1 MSATREFL
9 GWRQLPIQRSVAY
22 LHERYGEET
31 LLNLNDVLVVVP
43 GGRAG
48 RQLQRALAQRASDE
62 SLPLLA
68 PTTTT
73 IGSLPEELYSP
84 RLPFADE
91 LTQSLAWVKA
101 LREIDREDLGL
112 LAPGL
117 LEMSEDS
124 SFIGFAESLS
134 HLHHE
139 LTGEMLSFSRVL
151 ELSEEMPGFP
161 ERDRWKALIRLQLK
175 YLSLL
180 DAEGLWDLQT
190 ARLRAVENNECRS
203 ERDIILIGTAD
214 INGTMRAMLS
224 SVSSSVTALVFAPE
238 DHEHRFDALGC
249 LLPGQWDQLP
259 TTIPPDR
266 FLIASDPDDE
276 CALVLQTVASFEG
289 DYSVDEIT
297 IGIPDESMAIPLR
310 RAFQRHGVR
319 LRRVIDRHLSQTTI
333 LDLLT
338 GIADFMH
345 KGDFVSVARLLRH
358 ADISHWLS
366 ANDLSLEWL
375 TELDDYFQQ
384 HLPIDLESWLGDL
397 THSNHVRAAVD
408 KLNDLLAPL
417 SGPPQLPDHWANA
430 IADILQEV
438 LQGRTYNRDILEQR
452 RSIEAL
458 SMISTILA
466 SLTHAPAE
474 LVSTITSHEAI
485 RLVLRLADRQTIT
498 SPFDPEAIEQLGWLE
513 LPLDTAPAVI
523 ITSFND
529 GLVPQ
534 SVNAGLF
541 LPDSFRKHLGINDN
555 RRRFARDAY
564 AICLLQESNRDVTY
578 ICRRREQNGD
588 PLQPSRLALQ
598 MEGDGL
604 AERILAFWTDAA
616 PEPATPA
623 PGTGTSTQFVV
634 PKPLSRPAPQSMP
647 VTAFRDYINC
657 PYRFYLGH
665 VLRLRGA
672 DDAGSELDALMFG
685 NLLHDVLHDFG
696 MSADKESTDPAV
708 IRGFLNQQLSDL
720 AASTFGPRP
729 LATITVQ
736 LGQARLRLNAF
747 AEWQAVRAAEGW
759 QIQGVEISGP
769 ADDPNS
775 YTPIAF
781 THDGVTLMLTGRI
794 DRIDYHPDTHRWALL
809 DYKAGDKAQSP
820 AEVHLSGDLWVDL
833 QLPLYRHLA
842 REMGVEGEAD
852 LGYIQLP
859 KDTRKTGVA
868 LAEWTEEQLQAA
880 DDTAV
885 AVWKAVA
892 AGDFWKPKPSPQY
905 QKGFEQI
912 CQQNVFE
919 PRLET

>member
-1 MSATREFL
+1 M
-9 GWRQLPIQRSVAY
+9 
-22 LHERYGEET
+22 
-31 LLNLNDVLVVVP
+31 
-43 GGRAG
+43 
-48 RQLQRALAQRASDE
+48 
-62 SLPLLA
+62 
-68 PTTTT
+68 T

-117 LEMSEDS
+117 LEISEDS
-124 SFIGFAESLS
+124 SFMGFADSLS

-266 FLIASDPDDE
+266 FLIAGDPDDE
-276 CALVLQTVASFEG
+276 CALVLQTVASFKG

-358 ADISHWLS
+358 SDISRWLS

-417 SGPPQLPDHWANA
+417 SGPAQLPDHWANA

-474 LVSTITSHEAI
+474 LVSTMPSHEAI

-623 PGTGTSTQFVV
+623 PGTGASTQFVV
-634 PKPLSRPAPQSMP
+634 PKPLSTPAPQSMS

-672 DDAGSELDALMFG
+672 DDAGSELDAPMFG
-685 NLLHDVLHDFG
+685 NLLHDVLRDFG

-747 AEWQAVRAAEGW
+747 AEWQASRSAEGW
-759 QIQGVEISGP
+759 QIQGVEVSGP
-769 ADDPNS
+769 ADEPNS

-842 REMGVEGEAD
+842 PEMGVEGKAD
-852 LGYIQLP
+852 LGYILLP
-859 KDTRKTGVA
+859 KDTTKTGVE
-868 LAEWTEEQLQAA
+868 LAEWTEEQLLAA

-885 AVWKAVA
+885 VVWKAVA